1 MKHNANSTVLAMEE
15 GSDSLALVARNIE
28 VSFGH
33 IRVIEGLNLEIARN
47 RTVGL
52 VGESGSGKS
61 TLGKAIVGINRI
73 RTGQIEVFGRDISRI
88 SRRERRDLSRV
99 VQYIP
104 QDPYSSLS
112 PRRTIGQTLAEALD
126 PQWARTTVDQDKV
139 KETLHSVGLDMDVLP
154 KFPHQFSGGQR
165 QRIAIARTL
174 LLEPQLIIA
183 DEVTSALDVSVQKEI
198 IQLLKGLKQS
208 LSLTMLFISH
218 NLAVVEDLC
227 DDVVV
232 MQRGTIMERGSVTK
246 VFQSPESPY
255 TQSLLASVPGAPGFA
270 LE

>member
-1 MKHNANSTVLAMEE
+1 MNRNANGSLTSTPTGIVAP
-15 GSDSLALVARNIE
+15 ALTARDIE
-28 VSFGH
+28 ISFGH
-33 IRVIEGLNLEIARN
+33 VKVIKGLDLQIASN

-61 TLGKAIVGINRI
+61 TLGKAIVGINSI
-73 RTGQIEVFGRDISRI
+73 RHGSIEVFGRDISRI
-88 SRRERRDLSRV
+88 SRRERRDLARI

-126 PQWARTTVDQDKV
+126 PARARASVDPERV
-139 KETLHSVGLDMDVLP
+139 KATLHSVGLDIDVLP
-154 KFPHQFSGGQR
+154 KYPHQFSGGQR

-174 LLEPQLIIA
+174 LLEPKLIIA
-183 DEVTSALDVSVQKEI
+183 DEVTSALDVSVQNEI
-198 IQLLKGLKQS
+198 IQLLKGLKDS

-218 NLAVVEDLC
+218 NLAVVEELC

-232 MQRGTIMERGSVTK
+232 LQRGTIMEQGPITK
-246 VFQSPESPY
+246 VFRDPQSAY
-255 TQSLLASVPGAPGFA
+255 TRSLLGSVPGAPGFA